1 MTCKTT
7 FKEGLLGI
15 SNTCFWLAVLH
26 LENPRGILEYHCT
39 GLGREPV
46 TEEDAPSPT
55 QDMAL
60 PAPGM
65 SEWTVKPWRK
75 LLSCRCL
82 NVVESSPKTG
92 QRVEGGLLALA
103 AGHHTQREQ
112 ATKNAPSS
120 ACLPSGNGGRTDRGR
135 KYGQDCCQAGWH
147 SRLWPLLCCRWCRDH
162 SYCGCHYQGPSTI
175 HLQLLSDRN
184 FGRTLQLGHCI
195 LPPAS
200 CFTFAT

>member
-1 MTCKTT
+1 MQDNLQGGTSWNIEHLLLAGSLALGVSRGHSGVPLQWAGKGTCDRR
-7 FKEGLLGI
+7 
-15 SNTCFWLAVLH
+15 A
-26 LENPRGILEYHCT
+26 R
-39 GLGREPV
+39 
-46 TEEDAPSPT
+46 PT

-147 SRLWPLLCCRWCRDH
+147 SRLWPLLCCQWCRDH
-162 SYCGCHYQGPSTI
+162 SYCGRHYQGPSTI